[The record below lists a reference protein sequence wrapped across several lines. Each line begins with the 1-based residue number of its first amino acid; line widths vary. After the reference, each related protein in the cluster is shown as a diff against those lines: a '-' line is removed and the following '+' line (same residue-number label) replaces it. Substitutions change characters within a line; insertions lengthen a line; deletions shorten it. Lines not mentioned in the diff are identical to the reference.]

1 LGKKQRQRLV
11 FLRYKRHKIL
21 NKKHNIKQPI
31 KPNKMTPKEVKT
43 FTNNCSDLIEHAR
56 MYGIPR
62 ESSHFVIDKMMSY
75 RLKYIKENPEKLQL
89 AKKIDKEGILF
100 N

>member
-1 LGKKQRQRLV
+1 
-11 FLRYKRHKIL
+11 
-21 NKKHNIKQPI
+21 
-31 KPNKMTPKEVKT
+31 MTPKEVKT

-62 ESSHFVIDKMMSY
+62 EESHFVIDKMMSY

>member
-1 LGKKQRQRLV
+1 M
-11 FLRYKRHKIL
+11 
-21 NKKHNIKQPI
+21 N
-31 KPNKMTPKEVKT
+31 TKEIKT
-43 FTNNCSDLIEHAR
+43 FTNNCSALIEHAR
-56 MYGIPR
+56 MYGVPR
-62 ESSHFVIDKMMSY
+62 EESQFVIDKMMAW

>member
-1 LGKKQRQRLV
+1 MNTKEI
-11 FLRYKRHKIL
+11 KI
-21 NKKHNIKQPI
+21 
-31 KPNKMTPKEVKT
+31 
-43 FTNNCSDLIEHAR
+43 FTNNCSALIEHAK

-62 ESSHFVIDKMMSY
+62 EESHFVIDKMMSY
-75 RLKYIKENPEKLQL
+75 RLKYINENPEKLQL